1 MQVSIGQ
8 GNTLV
13 TPLQNSFLVAAALN
27 DGKLMKP
34 YLVDRVEDTKGN
46 IVSENAPKQAA
57 EPITKKEAKALKKLM
72 RKTVTSGTATA
83 LSGRGYE
90 AGGKTGSAEF
100 HNGSTDSHA
109 WFDMVRKMA
118 KNW

>member
-1 MQVSIGQ
+1 MLFRS
-8 GNTLV
+8 
-13 TPLQNSFLVAAALN
+13 
-27 DGKLMKP
+27 
-34 YLVDRVEDTKGN
+34 RVEDTKGN

-57 EPITKKEAKALKKLM
+57 EPITKKEGKALKKLM

-109 WFDMVRKMA
+109 WFVGYGEKNGKKLVVSVVVEAVGTGSAYAVPVA
-118 KNW
+118 KRVLDAYLQ

>member
-72 RKTVTSGTATA
+72 RKRSQAERPQ
-83 LSGRGYE
+83 LSRDGVM
-90 AGGKTGSAEF
+90 KQAERPVQPSF
-100 HNGSTDSHA
+100 T
-109 WFDMVRKMA
+109 MVLPTPMPGCRI
-118 KNW
+118 W